1 MLHWWFLKLHN
12 LHGAFTAIES
22 NFRTFTN
29 PKAPS
34 HPAGKQWPHV
44 KDHTKA
50 CRQGVSWSR
59 KEAEVLIPTLLSL
72 LPCPAL
78 PCPAQA
84 WPSPPLSWTTDP
96 GQPSHLLL
104 LQTWASLLLS
114 ETPKLPADPW
124 CQGTR
129 GILNTNRNKPS
140 STCPP
145 PPSPPA
151 TPRGAPSATHTPL
164 SIKEGTAFA
173 QRLTGGQLSG

>member
-1 MLHWWFLKLHN
+1 MALLL
-12 LHGAFTAIES
+12 GS
-22 NFRTFTN
+22 NRKQFQNFHKSQGSFPSSGQTV
-29 PKAPS
+29 APCKGS
-34 HPAGKQWPHV
+34 HQSLQTG
-44 KDHTKA
+44 
-50 CRQGVSWSR
+50 SELI
-59 KEAEVLIPTLLSL
+59 KERGQKYSFQHSSL
-72 LPCPAL
+72 CCPAL

-129 GILNTNRNKPS
+129 GILNTNRNKPFS
-140 STCPP
+140 RCTP

-151 TPRGAPSATHTPL
+151 TPRGSPSATHTPF

>member
-1 MLHWWFLKLHN
+1 MLHWWFFK
-12 LHGAFTAIES
+12 ATQFTWRFYWGAIES

-59 KEAEVLIPTLLSL
+59 KEARSTHSNTPLSA
-72 LPCPAL
+72 AL

-129 GILNTNRNKPS
+129 GILNTNRNKPFS
-140 STCPP
+140 RCTP

-151 TPRGAPSATHTPL
+151 TPRGSPSATHTPF